1 MWVLEDSTCS
11 LGELGYK
18 KRNTHTPISTHY
30 LETNSD
36 HMYLKIAVKSQ
47 TPVLSSFQ
55 PLRKQ
60 SRLSGL
66 LWSVNVLTV
75 FNGVLT
81 CFQWMCH
88 LRMCRCGECKCNIYI
103 LYMCACV
110 LFLHMYAHPTY
121 ICIHPHVC
129 TYIYIYTYTCIQ

>member
-1 MWVLEDSTCS
+1 
-11 LGELGYK
+11 
-18 KRNTHTPISTHY
+18 
-30 LETNSD
+30 
-36 HMYLKIAVKSQ
+36 MYLKIAVKSQ

-81 CFQWMCH
+81 
-88 LRMCRCGECKCNIYI
+88 RTK
-103 LYMCACV
+103 V
-110 LFLHMYAHPTY
+110 LDVSPTY
-121 ICIHPHVC
+121 V
-129 TYIYIYTYTCIQ
+129 QMW